1 MSEVLKSPAQVAAAA
16 PKLDAN
22 WRSIRL
28 YLPFLIPTV
37 GALALTLLRI
47 QMGGANFI
55 NDGALM
61 MLALAG
67 YKFRLTSF
75 EKVADAH
82 VLAVQK
88 DPGATVFY
96 IGSALL
102 CLTLSAVFFFSHQ
115 RFWAIV
121 EEREGGTFEVA
132 VGGDANRNQ
141 VALEDRFKRL
151 KSAITGEPIEVES

>member
-1 MSEVLKSPAQVAAAA
+1 MLSYGAIETGKLPSGA
-16 PKLDAN
+16 PIGRA
-22 WRSIRL
+22 
-28 YLPFLIPTV
+28 V
-37 GALALTLLRI
+37 
-47 QMGGANFI
+47 
-55 NDGALM
+55 
-61 MLALAG
+61 AG

-96 IGSALL
+96 VGSTLL
-102 CLTLSAVFFFSHQ
+102 CLTLCAVFFFSHQ

-121 EEREGGTFEVA
+121 EEREGGRFEVA
-132 VGGDANRNQ
+132 LGGDANRNQ
-141 VALEDRFKRL
+141 MALEDRFKRL